1 MIDMFVNV
9 YLPRFFDWVIET
21 SIMASILVG
30 IILCVKILLR
40 NKLTPRWQYMLWM
53 ILIVRLLLP
62 WSPDSSYSI
71 YSILS
76 YSNGT
81 SVIFHQAPVDRI
93 QGFTDIGDTKV
104 ITKEDTYASSSTQ
117 TAEESKK
124 QTYNNEKQ
132 DDKTFSFYTI
142 SIYIWLAGV
151 IILSFT
157 TIIMNRRLLL
167 YIKNNLLLR
176 MRGLYEFLKTVRNLC
191 LFDRIS
197 HYF

>member
-1 MIDMFVNV
+1 
-9 YLPRFFDWVIET
+9 DWVIET

-30 IILCVKILLR
+30 LILCVKILLR
-40 NKLTPRWQYMLWM
+40 NKLTPRWQYLLWM

-81 SVIFHQAPVDRI
+81 PVIFHQDPVTVSPTKELM
-93 QGFTDIGDTKV
+93 QGSADIGDTKV
-104 ITKEDTYASSSTQ
+104 ITNEDTYTSSPTQ
-117 TAEESKK
+117 KAEESKK
-124 QTYNNEKQ
+124 QTHNNEKQ
-132 DDKTFSFYTI
+132 DDETFSFYTI
-142 SIYIWLAGV
+142 LLYIWLTVV

-167 YIKNNLLLR
+167 YIK
-176 MRGLYEFLKTVRNLC
+176 KQ
-191 LFDRIS
+191 
-197 HYF
+197 

>member
-1 MIDMFVNV
+1 
-9 YLPRFFDWVIET
+9 
-21 SIMASILVG
+21 
-30 IILCVKILLR
+30 R
-40 NKLTPRWQYMLWM
+40 NKLTPRWQYLLWM

-81 SVIFHQAPVDRI
+81 SVIFHQDPVDRI
-93 QGFTDIGDTKV
+93 QGSTDIGDTKV
-104 ITKEDTYASSSTQ
+104 ITKEDTYASGSTQ

-132 DDKTFSFYTI
+132 DDETFSFYTI
-142 SIYIWLAGV
+142 LLYIWLAGV
-151 IILSFT
+151 IILSLT

-167 YIKNNLLLR
+167 YIKEQPVITDER
-176 MRGLYEFLKTVRNLC
+176 IVRIFENC
-191 LFDRIS
+191 KKSMSVQR
-197 HYF
+197 